1 VPSIKWNVYI
11 AEIGFIENNSS
22 KLRPVIVISEPVG
35 DHNIVLVAPIYS
47 AKYEHVLKGDITISD
62 DYKDLGL
69 VRPSTIRLHRI
80 APISTSDLKEQLGH
94 APLKIQESAIVE
106 LKKLLDL

>member
-1 VPSIKWNVYI
+1 M
-11 AEIGFIENNSS
+11 
-22 KLRPVIVISEPVG
+22 VISEPVG

-47 AKYEHVLKGDITISD
+47 AKYEHSLKGDITISD

-69 VRPSTIRLHRI
+69 VRQSTIRLHRI
-80 APISTSDLKEQLGH
+80 APLSTSDLKELLGH
-94 APLKIQESAIVE
+94 APVKIQEAAIVE

>member
-35 DHNIVLVAPIYS
+35 DHNIVLVAPIHS
-47 AKYEHVLKGDITISD
+47 AKYEHILKGDITISD

-80 APISTSDLKEQLGH
+80 APISTSDLKERLGH
-94 APLKIQESAIVE
+94 APLKVQESAIVE